1 MSVEDEYKVELQQE
15 DQDKSNEFVSL
26 HCEAHLALAIIHI
39 VELSL
44 VPVLLAILQRREQI
58 IAELAHNVVLVS
70 APQHKDNAYDTN
82 ND

>member
-15 DQDKSNEFVSL
+15 NQGKGNEFVSL

-39 VELSL
+39 GELRTA
-44 VPVLLAILQRREQI
+44 PVLLAILQRREEI
-58 IAELAHNVVLVS
+58 IAELTHNIVLIS
-70 APQHKDNAYDTN
+70 APEHKDDANDTD